1 MDLVRGQV
9 DRFQQEYGLEAL
21 KDDELF
27 ESFAAY
33 CVVSQ
38 FVEETFHPD
47 QLRTGRGGDLGIDAR
62 AILLNHELRTDSADV
77 KEIMADHRSIDAH
90 IVIVQ
95 AKRGTHFEGSV
106 FTELADN
113 LIQIA
118 SAADMAIPCS
128 DDIRDLRVSIRSVC
142 DDPRRVRDGRPK
154 VSVWYV
160 TTGVWTKDAHLEAK
174 RSAASKRLTDTQL
187 FRDVEVRAV
196 GAQDLIRL
204 DQRAASAASARIT
217 LTRKV
222 TVPPVP
228 GVKQAFLALLPAK
241 DLVNNLL
248 TDDNGNMR
256 RGIFEDNVR
265 DFQQYDNRVNSEI
278 RHTLESEIGR
288 REFAVL
294 NNGVTVVAQRVDSS
308 GDVFDIRDYQVVNG
322 CQTCH
327 VLFDQRA
334 VLDDS
339 VFVSLRLIQ
348 SSDDEVISRIVQA
361 TNQQTAVTEDDLAAR
376 TRFHRTLES
385 YFAHQPLERR
395 LFYER
400 RAGMYTARTITK
412 TRIVTRSQLARSY
425 AAMFINGMVGVGVYS
440 QLRRSHGDLI
450 FQENHD
456 PLPYYVSAAAFYRIE
471 WLFRNRRLPSTYG
484 PLRFHLLSGI
494 RLSLTGAQSPRDAK
508 GIHRVCKSIADLAWN
523 SNAAENLIASFIPIV
538 HSVAGKV
545 NITDVARDKAF
556 GERFQRAILATK
568 K

>member
-9 DRFQQEYGLEAL
+9 DRFRQEYGLEAL

-38 FVEETFHPD
+38 FVEESFPPD

-77 KEIMADHRSIDAH
+77 KEIMADHHGIDAH

-95 AKRGTHFEGSV
+95 AKRSTHFEGSV
-106 FTELADN
+106 FTEIADN

-118 SAADMAIPCS
+118 STAEMTVPCS
-128 DDIRDLRVSIRSVC
+128 DDVRDLRISIRSVC

-160 TTGVWTKDAHLEAK
+160 TTGMWTGDAYLEAK
-174 RSAASKRLTDTQL
+174 RLAAAKRLTDTQL
-187 FRDVEVRAV
+187 FRDVEVKGI

-222 TVPPVP
+222 TMPPVP
-228 GVKQAFLALLPAK
+228 GVKQAFLALLPAQE
-241 DLVNNLL
+241 LVNNLL

-278 RHTLESEIGR
+278 QHTLENEVGR

-308 GDVFDIRDYQVVNG
+308 GDVFDVRDYQIVNG

-348 SSDDEVISRIVQA
+348 SANEEVISRIVQA
-361 TNQQTAVTEDDLAAR
+361 TNQQTAVSEDDLAAR
-376 TRFHRTLES
+376 TRFHRIIES
-385 YFAHQPLERR
+385 YFAHQPVERR
-395 LFYER
+395 LYYER
-400 RAGMYTARTITK
+400 RAGMYTARTMTK
-412 TRIVTRSQLARSY
+412 TRIVTRSQVARAY
-425 AAMFINGMVGVGVYS
+425 AAMFIDGMVGVGVYS
-440 QLRRSHGDLI
+440 QLRRSHGDLL

-456 PLPYYVSAAAFYRIE
+456 PLPYYAGAAAYYRLE

-484 PLRFHLLSGI
+484 PLRFHLLTGI
-494 RLSLTGAQSPRDAK
+494 RLALTGSQVPRDTK
-508 GIHRVCKSIADLAWN
+508 GLRKACKTIVDVVWNPEAAEDLVKSI
-523 SNAAENLIASFIPIV
+523 IPSV
-538 HSVAGKV
+538 HSAAGNG
-545 NITDVARDKAF
+545 NISDAAHDKRF
-556 GERFQRAILATK
+556 GESFQQAVLTGRQ
-568 K
+568 